1 MLGEGSLFYFFRES
15 DGISA
20 RCWIASLSL
29 SLSLSLSHSLS
40 LSLRKIIEDLK
51 NSKDLMA
58 EFIFKKA
65 TFHKSCMS
73 LYDKQKLN
81 RKLQTNQDQVDQ
93 TPERFFRK
101 TSDFS
106 IDSYKCFFFF
116 TMLQSRMK
124 SFIFVTLSGYED
136 QKDSP

>member
-20 RCWIASLSL
+20 RCWIASLSF
-29 SLSLSLSHSLS
+29 S
-40 LSLRKIIEDLK
+40 LSLRKRIEDLK
-51 NSKDLMA
+51 NSRDLMA

-81 RKLQTNQDQVDQ
+81 RKQKLQTNQDKVDQ

-101 TSDFS
+101 TSDLS
-106 IDSYKCFFFF
+106 TDSYKCFFCHNA
-116 TMLQSRMK
+116 SK
-124 SFIFVTLSGYED
+124 SNEELHLCHFIWI
-136 QKDSP
+136 

>member
-1 MLGEGSLFYFFRES
+1 MCVFIGF
-15 DGISA
+15 DK
-20 RCWIASLSL
+20 CWEKGPYSTFSENLMEFQLAVGLL
-29 SLSLSLSHSLS
+29 LSLS
-40 LSLRKIIEDLK
+40 LSLRKRIEDLK

-73 LYDKQKLN
+73 LCDKQKLN

-106 IDSYKCFFFF
+106 TDSCKCFFFHDA
-116 TMLQSRMK
+116 SK
-124 SFIFVTLSGYED
+124 
-136 QKDSP
+136 

>member
-1 MLGEGSLFYFFRES
+1 
-15 DGISA
+15 
-20 RCWIASLSL
+20 
-29 SLSLSLSHSLS
+29 
-40 LSLRKIIEDLK
+40 
-51 NSKDLMA
+51 MA

-73 LYDKQKLN
+73 LCDKQKLN

-106 IDSYKCFFFF
+106 IDSYKCFFF
-116 TMLQSRMK
+116 SRCFK
-124 SFIFVTLSGYED
+124 VE
-136 QKDSP
+136 

>member
-20 RCWIASLSL
+20 RCWIASLSF
-29 SLSLSLSHSLS
+29 S
-40 LSLRKIIEDLK
+40 LSLRKRIEDLK
-51 NSKDLMA
+51 NSRDLMA

-106 IDSYKCFFFF
+106 IDSYKWFFFHDA
-116 TMLQSRMK
+116 SK
-124 SFIFVTLSGYED
+124 
-136 QKDSP
+136 

>member
-1 MLGEGSLFYFFRES
+1 MVVFIGF
-15 DGISA
+15 DK
-20 RCWIASLSL
+20 CWEKGPYSTFSENLMEFQFAVGLLLSL
-29 SLSLSLSHSLS
+29 SLSLS

-65 TFHKSCMS
+65 TFDKSCMS
-73 LYDKQKLN
+73 LCDKQKLN

-106 IDSYKCFFFF
+106 TDSYKCFFFHDA
-116 TMLQSRMK
+116 SK
-124 SFIFVTLSGYED
+124 
-136 QKDSP
+136 